1 MPQRQLTM
9 IELRNNLA
17 PLFDGLEACS
27 LLELGPHDGSWIT
40 PAFADRVGKLAFIE
54 LDSVAVQTLR
64 ELYPTARVMS
74 ADYHTAVQNI
84 GQFDAVAMFS
94 VLNHTHSPL
103 GLLEDVVNYV
113 KPRHILLDCEPGAGV
128 RVVREGVNQPGQR
141 QTIRPST
148 QLSIQLGSQIYAD
161 ALHNMGYALVKKIPS
176 TSKGIKA
183 GLEYSLYSKH

>member
-1 MPQRQLTM
+1 M
-9 IELRNNLA
+9 IELRNSLA
-17 PLFDGLEACS
+17 PLFDDLEGQS

-40 PAFADRVGKLAFIE
+40 PAFADRVGELSFIE
-54 LDSVAVQTLR
+54 LDHTAVITLR
-64 ELYPTARVMS
+64 ELYPGARVMT
-74 ADYHTAVQNI
+74 ADYHTAVQGI
-84 GQFDAVAMFS
+84 GQFDVVAMFS

-113 KPRHILLDCEPGAGV
+113 KPKHILIDSEPGAGV

-148 QLSIQLGSQIYAD
+148 GLSIQLGSQIYTD
-161 ALHNMGYALVKKIPS
+161 ALANMGYSLVKKIPS